1 MKKTLIIAL
10 LTLMCAHLSSAQGK
24 QIYDEKIDPLVQ
36 IDDAVKT
43 AAKEGKFVICQ
54 VGGNWCRWCLM
65 FADFI
70 TNDSEISSLVK
81 DNYVYIHVN
90 YPRRNASKKLVRKL
104 GNAGRFGFPALVVM
118 DGSGKIIH
126 IQDSSYLES
135 GNAYDREKVVRFLRL
150 WSPSAL

>member
-1 MKKTLIIAL
+1 MRKLMIIA
-10 LTLMCAHLSSAQGK
+10 TLALMGGFVSSAQVK
-24 QIYDEKIDPLVQ
+24 QIYDEKIDPVVQ

-43 AAKEGKFVICQ
+43 ASKEGKFVICQ

-70 TNDSEISSLVK
+70 TADPEISGMIK

-135 GNAYDREKVVRFLRL
+135 GNAYDREKVIRFLRL
-150 WSPSAL
+150 WSPSAV